1 LKPAYEERGRRILKH
16 LLQVNVNRVLEVV
29 AIGNVAVFTKEP
41 YSERGLLGMDMLRL
55 ALERT
60 RTA

>member
-1 LKPAYEERGRRILKH
+1 MKH